1 MRCDG
6 IESNGRSWSAKNE
19 TAFKTPIRE
28 QFEQRGHPYYASVR
42 FCDDVTIDPVQ
53 T

>member
-1 MRCDG
+1 MRYAA
-6 IESNGRSWSAKNE
+6 IESKGGSWSAENE
-19 TAFKTPIRE
+19 TTFKTPIRE

-42 FCDDVTIDPVQ
+42 FCDDVAIDPVQ